1 MGREALARNCRLDR
15 DYRSARRIA
24 VRKKKKRKK
33 KETERQFGNRWGLVE
48 MVGGVEMGEIQV
60 PMLTLVDRT
69 PLCERGE
76 KQFKIV

>member
-1 MGREALARNCRLDR
+1 
-15 DYRSARRIA
+15 
-24 VRKKKKRKK
+24 
-33 KETERQFGNRWGLVE
+33 